1 MAMKTCASE
10 KGFAGIKKTGL
21 NNNSIDYKMEL
32 KIKNYTDRIFSSNN
46 DYVFDVYSEKGM
58 H

>member
-1 MAMKTCASE
+1 MKTFAAE

-32 KIKNYTDRIFSSNN
+32 KIKNYTDRLFSSNN
-46 DYVFDVYSEKGM
+46 DYVFDIYSEKGL